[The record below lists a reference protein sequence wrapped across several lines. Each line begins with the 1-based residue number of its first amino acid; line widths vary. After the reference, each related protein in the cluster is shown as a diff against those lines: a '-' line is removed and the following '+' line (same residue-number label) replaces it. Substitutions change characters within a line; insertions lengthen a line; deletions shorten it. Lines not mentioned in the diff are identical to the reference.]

1 MIDYSLMFAC
11 SQDGFIAKKEGDNPS
26 LWTSEEDHKLLTENI
41 SKSDW
46 SVMGRKTHEL
56 NLRED
61 RKRIVFTRKVKN
73 IEPISVNIPN
83 QLYFNPDTAQW
94 SDFEKIVGLNSKV
107 LVLGGTRVH
116 DFFLYLNL
124 LSNINIT
131 IEPLTFNTGIRA
143 FSFINFSDLES
154 FLIARK
160 YIKKQRKINEKT
172 ILVSY
177 SR

>member
-1 MIDYSLMFAC
+1 MISYSLMFAC

-26 LWTSEEDHKLLTENI
+26 LWTSEEDHKLLAKNI
-41 SKSDW
+41 SISDW
-46 SVMGRKTHEL
+46 AVMGRKTHEL

-61 RKRIVFTRKVKN
+61 RKRIVFTRKVKD
-73 IEPISVNIPN
+73 IESINTNTPN
-83 QLYFNPDTAQW
+83 QLYFNPDIAQW

-124 LSNINIT
+124 LSNIYIT
-131 IEPLTFNTGIRA
+131 IEPLNFNKGIRA

-160 YIKKQRKINEKT
+160 YVKKQKKINKKT
-172 ILVSY
+172 ILVTY